1 MNGARIDRHQAKRR
15 ASKGKDVNGVS
26 RSFARFRV
34 DSTPYRSSICFPRAQ
49 RALEMPKG
57 GESS

>member
-1 MNGARIDRHQAKRR
+1 MKRSEIDRHQAKRR
-15 ASKGKDVNGVS
+15 ASKKGRNGVS
-26 RSFARFRV
+26 RGFARFRV
-34 DSTPYRSSICFPRAQ
+34 DATPYLRVIGFPRAQ